1 MTQTMTIH
9 LLQTPKMTT
18 TMKKQ
23 LITIA
28 VALLTAGVLTTGCSK
43 DDAAIETQKEQTAKD
58 NMLFTATVEAKG
70 GTTRSVN
77 ESGVTTWVV
86 NEQIA
91 VYYEKDGG
99 TYGTATANV
108 DEVNEG
114 KATISATLSDAKN
127 GGTVKFVY
135 PASIVNATGDDID
148 ATKLATQHGTIAD
161 ISANFDAATATATLA
176 TNGTTCGT
184 TANITFTNQV
194 LIGKFTPTFSSAAID
209 GITTLT
215 VSDGTNTYT
224 VTPTSGTF
232 GTTGI
237 YVAMLPVTSQ
247 VVSLTAETAT
257 QNYVYP
263 GKSVTLE
270 VGKLYT
276 NLAIPMSLPLKV
288 IRTDVEPNVEI
299 SKDGSGYFQLAYD
312 QNINYYVGS
321 YTISGVGSGNIR
333 AYGAVSLT
341 FEEGTVVTG
350 DIRLESSEGKIAN
363 IILNGD
369 ATVNGDIFASDLSAD
384 YTLISSAG
392 GNHTLTV
399 NGMAGYS
406 CWRLGE
412 GATLRYSDYKDG
424 DFYYGYVKNGSGTAD
439 ITRSIVDGYAVYVG
453 SGSPVVTVWINSS
466 IVWSGVYYVVFNN
479 NNTHVTLT
487 DTGTTVIDEYG
498 NTYKCYT
505 APLTAGATSYT
516 VYNPSNNAIASGV
529 IVSNGDIYIYGNYGD
544 SWGYKNW

>member
-1 MTQTMTIH
+1 MTQTTTIH

-23 LITIA
+23 LMTIA

-43 DDAAIETQKEQTAKD
+43 DDAAIETQKEQTAKG

-99 TYGTATANV
+99 TYDTATANV

-135 PASIVNATGDDID
+135 PATLLDETNGDLD

-161 ISANFDAATATATLA
+161 ISANFDAATASATLV

-184 TANITFTNQV
+184 TANIAFTNQV

-299 SKDGSGYFQLAYD
+299 SKDGSGKFQLAYD
-312 QNINYYVGS
+312 PNINYYVGS
-321 YTISGVGSGNIR
+321 YTISGVGSGKIN
-333 AYGAVSLT
+333 ASGAVSLT

-479 NNTHVTLT
+479 NDTHVTLT
-487 DTGTTVIDEYG
+487 DTGTTVNDEYG

-529 IVSNGDIYIYGNYGD
+529 IVSNGDIYIYNYGD

>member
-1 MTQTMTIH
+1 M
-9 LLQTPKMTT
+9 KM

-23 LITIA
+23 FMMIA

-43 DDAAIETQKEQTAKD
+43 DDAAIETQKEQTAKG

-350 DIRLESSEGKIAN
+350 NIRLESSEGKIAN

-369 ATVNGDIFASDLSAD
+369 ATVNGNISASNRFAD

-399 NGMAGYS
+399 NGMAGMS

-412 GATLRYSDYKDG
+412 GATLRYSDYDDG

-479 NNTHVTLT
+479 NDTHVTLT
-487 DTGTTVIDEYG
+487 DTGTTVNDEYWD
-498 NTYKCYT
+498 TYKCYT

-529 IVSNGDIYIYGNYGD
+529 IVSNGDIYINGNDGD
-544 SWGYKNW
+544 SWDYKSW

>member
-1 MTQTMTIH
+1 MTIH

-18 TMKKQ
+18 TMKKR
-23 LITIA
+23 LMTIA
-28 VALLTAGVLTTGCSK
+28 VALLTAGTLTTSCSK
-43 DDAAIETQKEQTAKD
+43 DDAAIETQKEQTAKG

-135 PASIVNATGDDID
+135 PATLLDETNGDLD
-148 ATKLATQHGTIAD
+148 ATKLAAQHGTIAD
-161 ISANFDAATATATLA
+161 ISANFDAATASATLV

-184 TANITFTNQV
+184 TANIAFTNQV

-299 SKDGSGYFQLAYD
+299 SKDGSGYFQLAFD
-312 QNINYYVGS
+312 PNIYSYVGS
-321 YTISGVGSGNIR
+321 YTISGVGSGKIN
-333 AYGAVSLT
+333 ASGAVSLT

-350 DIRLESSEGKIAN
+350 NIRLESNGGKIAN

-369 ATVNGDIFASDLSAD
+369 ATVNGNISASYSVAD

-399 NGMAGYS
+399 NGRAGSS

-412 GATLRYSDYKDG
+412 GATLRYNDYDDD
-424 DFYYGYVKNGSGTAD
+424 DFDEYGYVKNASGTAD

-453 SGSPVVTVWINSS
+453 SGTVSSPVVTVWINPS

-479 NNTHVTLT
+479 NDTHVTLT

-516 VYNPSNNAIASGV
+516 VYNPDDDPLTSIVNVSG
-529 IVSNGDIYIYGNYGD
+529 GDIYIYGNYGD
-544 SWGYKNW
+544 YWGYKNW